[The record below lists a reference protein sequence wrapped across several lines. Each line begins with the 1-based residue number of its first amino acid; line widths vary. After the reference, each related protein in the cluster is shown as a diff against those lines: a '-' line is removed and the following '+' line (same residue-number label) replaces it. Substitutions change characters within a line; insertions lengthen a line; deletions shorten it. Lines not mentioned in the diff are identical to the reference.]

1 MSKKEA
7 KLKKAEKVAKKEINP
22 ENYFVLG
29 NGGVIKSIEEFGS
42 TLDHLSDDE
51 FRYHVNDTKNDFANW
66 IRDVFAETELAEK
79 LFATK
84 DKKDTQIIVL
94 KYLLNSKR

>member
-1 MSKKEA
+1 MSKKE
-7 KLKKAEKVAKKEINP
+7 KPKKKAEINP

-29 NGGVIKSIEEFGS
+29 NGGVIKSIAELGS
-42 TLDHLSDDE
+42 TLDYLSEDE
-51 FRYHVNDTKNDFANW
+51 FRYHVNDAKNDFGNW
-66 IRDVFAETELAEK
+66 VRDVFDEKDLADK

-94 KYLLNSKR
+94 KFLLETKR